1 MNLIGAKV
9 YYDGSHWIAIPHT
22 ERPYKKRRRKPTT
35 DTEESQAVEQ
45 FEKAFKQTPK
55 GRKAKKKEKLLKEF
69 KPLFKDEQQ
78 ATEFVEK
85 QFERLSRNRI
95 ERYKR
100 LKRKAYLQ
108 RWSFFCTFTYDSAK
122 QAEDTFR
129 KQLMTCLYHLAN
141 RNGWRYIGAWER
153 GDKTERL
160 HFHALVYVPPNAM
173 VGKLEGHND
182 YDFKTHTRKVTNQ
195 NTFFNER
202 FGRSDFNAISHQSE
216 VEDSV
221 YYMLKYITKND
232 ERVVYSR
239 GLKSYIIADILDEDI
254 VCPYGN
260 DEYEYKFVLSDNF
273 TCISYG
279 EILGKVSPEIIEK
292 MPKSN

>member
-9 YYDGSHWIAIPHT
+9 YYDGSHWIAIPNT
-22 ERPYKKRRRKPTT
+22 ERPKRKRRKRKT
-35 DTEESQAVEQ
+35 DKDETVEQ
-45 FEKAFKQTPK
+45 FEKAFKKTPK
-55 GRKAKKKEKLLKEF
+55 GKKSKKKEKLLKEF
-69 KPLFKDEQQ
+69 APLFKSETE
-78 ATEFVEK
+78 ASEFVET
-85 QFERLSRNRI
+85 QFERLNRNRI

-108 RWSFFCTFTYDSAK
+108 QWHYFCTFTYDSAK
-122 QAEDTFR
+122 QTEESFR
-129 KQLMTCLYHLAN
+129 KTLMTCLYHLAN

-160 HFHALVYVPPNAM
+160 HFHALIYIPPNAM
-173 VGKLEGHND
+173 VGKLEEHND
-182 YDFKTHTRKVTNQ
+182 YDFKTHKKRITNQ

-232 ERVVYSR
+232 EKVVYSR
-239 GLKSYIIADILDEDI
+239 GLKSYIVADILDEDI

-279 EILGKVSPEIIEK
+279 EILGKVSPEVLAK
-292 MPKSN
+292 MPKCN

>member
-22 ERPYKKRRRKPTT
+22 ERPFKRKPRKPKAQNQT
-35 DTEESQAVEQ
+35 VEQ
-45 FEKAFKQTPK
+45 FEKAFKKTIK
-55 GRKAKKKEKLLKEF
+55 GKKEKKKEKLLKEF
-69 KPLFKDEQQ
+69 TPLFKSEAE
-78 ATEFVEK
+78 ATEFVEA
-85 QFERLSRNRI
+85 QFERLNRNRV

-108 RWSFFCTFTYDSAK
+108 QWHYFCTFTYSDEK
-122 QAEDTFR
+122 QTEESFR
-129 KQLMTCLYHLAN
+129 KQLMNCLYHLAN

-153 GDKTERL
+153 GNKTERL
-160 HFHALVYVPPNAM
+160 HFHALMYIPPNAM
-173 VGKLEGHND
+173 VGQLEEHTD
-182 YDFKTHTRKVTNQ
+182 YNFKTHNKQVTNQ

-202 FGRSDFNAISHQSE
+202 FGRSDFNKIAHQSE

-239 GLKSYIIADILDEDI
+239 GLKSYIVADILDEDI
-254 VCPYGN
+254 VCPYGD
-260 DEYEYKFVLSDNF
+260 DEHEYKYVLADNF
-273 TCISYG
+273 TCIVDG

>member
-22 ERPYKKRRRKPTT
+22 KRRFKPRKRKKVKEQNQT
-35 DTEESQAVEQ
+35 VKQ
-45 FEKAFKQTPK
+45 FEKAFKKTTK
-55 GRKAKKKEKLLKEF
+55 CKKAKKKEKLLKEF
-69 KPLFKDEQQ
+69 TPLFKSEAE
-78 ATEFVEK
+78 ATEFVET
-85 QFERLSRNRI
+85 QFERLNRNRV

-108 RWSFFCTFTYDSAK
+108 QWHYFCTFTYSDEK
-122 QAEDTFR
+122 QTEESFR
-129 KQLMTCLYHLAN
+129 KQLMNCLYHLAN

-160 HFHALVYVPPNAM
+160 HFHALIYIPPNAM
-173 VGKLEGHND
+173 VGEFEEHTD
-182 YDFKTHTRKVTNQ
+182 YNFKTHNTQITNQ

-202 FGRSDFNAISHQSE
+202 FGRSDFNKISHQSE

-239 GLKSYIIADILDEDI
+239 GLKSYIVADILDEDI
-254 VCPYGN
+254 VCPYGD
-260 DEYEYKFVLSDNF
+260 DEHEYKYVLADNF
-273 TCISYG
+273 TCIVDG

>member
-9 YYDGSHWIAIPHT
+9 YYDGAHWIAIPHT
-22 ERPYKKRRRKPTT
+22 ERRFKPRKRHT
-35 DTEESQAVEQ
+35 AVEQ
-45 FEKAFKQTPK
+45 TEQVKEFEKAFKEMPK
-55 GRKAKKKEKLLKEF
+55 GKKAKKKEKLLKEF
-69 KPLFKDEQQ
+69 TPLFKSATE

-85 QFERLSRNRI
+85 QFERLNRNRI

-108 RWSFFCTFTYDSAK
+108 QWYYFCTFTYSNEK
-122 QAEDTFR
+122 QTEESFR
-129 KQLMTCLYHLAN
+129 KQLMTCLYHLAT
-141 RNGWRYIGAWER
+141 RKGWRYIGAWER
-153 GDKTERL
+153 GNKTERL
-160 HFHALVYVPPNAM
+160 HFHALIYIPPNGMA
-173 VGKLEGHND
+173 GEFEEHTD
-182 YDFKTHTRKVTNQ
+182 YNFKTHNKQVTNQ
-195 NTFFNER
+195 NTYFNER
-202 FGRSDFNAISHQSE
+202 FGRSDFNKIAHQSE

-254 VCPYGN
+254 ICPYGN
-260 DEYEYKFVLSDNF
+260 DEYEYKFVLADNF
-273 TCISYG
+273 TCIVGG
-279 EILGKVSPEIIEK
+279 EILGTVSPEIIEK

>member
-22 ERPYKKRRRKPTT
+22 ERPYKRRKSVLTK
-35 DTEESQAVEQ
+35 DEDEKVEQ
-45 FEKAFKQTPK
+45 FEKAFKKTGK
-55 GRKAKKKEKLLKEF
+55 GKKAKKKEKLLKEF
-69 KPLFKDEQQ
+69 APLFTSETE
-78 ATEFVEK
+78 ASEFVEK
-85 QFERLSRNRI
+85 QYERLNRNRI

-108 RWSFFCTFTYDSAK
+108 QWSYFCTFTYDDKK
-122 QAEDTFR
+122 QTEESFR
-129 KQLMTCLYHLAN
+129 KQLMNCLYHLAA
-141 RNGWRYIGAWER
+141 RKDWRYIGAWER

-160 HFHALVYVPPNAM
+160 HFHALMYIPPNAM
-173 VGKLEGHND
+173 VGELEEHND
-182 YDFKTHTRKVTNQ
+182 YNFKTHNRQLTNQ

-239 GLKSYIIADILDEDI
+239 GLKSYIVADILEVDI
-254 VCPYGN
+254 VCPYG
-260 DEYEYKFVLSDNF
+260 DEEHEYKYVLADNF
-273 TCISYG
+273 TCIVEG
-279 EILGKVSPEIIEK
+279 EILGTVSPEIIEQ

>member
-22 ERPYKKRRRKPTT
+22 EKPHKRRRKRITT
-35 DTEESQAVEQ
+35 KDETVEQ
-45 FEKAFKQTPK
+45 FEKAFNKTPK
-55 GRKAKKKEKLLKEF
+55 GKKAKKKAKLLKEF
-69 KPLFKDEQQ
+69 APLFKTESE
-78 ATEFVEK
+78 ASEFVET
-85 QFERLSRNRI
+85 QYERLNRNRI

-108 RWSFFCTFTYDSAK
+108 QWHYFCTFTYSDEK
-122 QAEDTFR
+122 QTEESFR
-129 KQLMTCLYHLAN
+129 KQLMNCLYHLAN
-141 RNGWRYIGAWER
+141 RKGWRYIGAWER

-160 HFHALVYVPPNAM
+160 HFHALIYIPPNSM
-173 VGKLEGHND
+173 VGELEEHND
-182 YDFKTHTRKVTNQ
+182 YN
-195 NTFFNER
+195 FFNER

-232 ERVVYSR
+232 ERVVYSK
-239 GLKSYIIADILDEDI
+239 GLKSYIVADILDEDI

-260 DEYEYKFVLSDNF
+260 DEYEYKYVLADNF

-279 EILGKVSPEIIEK
+279 EILGKVSSEIIEK

>member
-22 ERPYKKRRRKPTT
+22 ERSKRKRRKRTT
-35 DTEESQAVEQ
+35 AKDETVEQ
-45 FEKAFKQTPK
+45 FEKAFKATPK
-55 GRKAKKKEKLLKEF
+55 GKKAKKKAKLLKEF
-69 KPLFKDEQQ
+69 TPLFKTETE
-78 ATEFVEK
+78 ATEFVET
-85 QFERLSRNRI
+85 QYERLNRNRI

-108 RWSFFCTFTYDSAK
+108 QWHYFCTFTYDSVK
-122 QAEDTFR
+122 QTEESFR
-129 KQLMTCLYHLAN
+129 KQLMNCLYHLAS
-141 RNGWRYIGAWER
+141 RKGWRYIGAWER

-160 HFHALVYVPPNAM
+160 HFHALMYIPSNAM
-173 VGKLEGHND
+173 VGRLEEHNE
-182 YDFKTHTRKVTNQ
+182 YDFKTHKRRITNQ
-195 NTFFNER
+195 NTYFNER

-232 ERVVYSR
+232 ERVVYSK
-239 GLKSYIIADILDEDI
+239 GLKSYIVADILDEDI

-260 DEYEYKFVLSDNF
+260 DEYEYKYVLADDF

>member
-22 ERPYKKRRRKPTT
+22 ERPFKRKRRKRTKDKDET
-35 DTEESQAVEQ
+35 VEQ
-45 FEKAFKQTPK
+45 FEKAFNKTAK
-55 GRKAKKKEKLLKEF
+55 GKKAKKKEKLLKEF
-69 KPLFKDEQQ
+69 APLFDSEAE

-85 QFERLSRNRI
+85 QFERLNRNRI
-95 ERYKR
+95 ERYTR

-108 RWSFFCTFTYDSAK
+108 QWSFFCTFTYDSTK
-122 QAEDTFR
+122 QSEESFR
-129 KQLMTCLYHLAN
+129 KHLMTCLYHLAN

-160 HFHALVYVPPNAM
+160 HFHALMYVPPNAM
-173 VGKLEGHND
+173 VGKLEEHND

-232 ERVVYSR
+232 ERVVYSK
-239 GLKSYIIADILDEDI
+239 GLKSYIVADILNEDI

-260 DEYEYKFVLSDNF
+260 DEHEYKFVLADNF
-273 TCISYG
+273 TCITYG
-279 EILGKVSPEIIEK
+279 EILGTVSSEIIEK

>member
-1 MNLIGAKV
+1 
-9 YYDGSHWIAIPHT
+9 
-22 ERPYKKRRRKPTT
+22 
-35 DTEESQAVEQ
+35 
-45 FEKAFKQTPK
+45 
-55 GRKAKKKEKLLKEF
+55 
-69 KPLFKDEQQ
+69 
-78 ATEFVEK
+78 
-85 QFERLSRNRI
+85 
-95 ERYKR
+95 
-100 LKRKAYLQ
+100 
-108 RWSFFCTFTYDSAK
+108 
-122 QAEDTFR
+122 
-129 KQLMTCLYHLAN
+129 MTCLYHLAN
-141 RNGWRYIGAWER
+141 RNDWRYIGAWER

-160 HFHALVYVPPNAM
+160 HFHALIYIPPNAM
-173 VGKLEGHND
+173 VGKLEEHND
-182 YDFKTHTRKVTNQ
+182 YDFKTHKRKVTNQ

-232 ERVVYSR
+232 EKVVYSR
-239 GLKSYIIADILDEDI
+239 GLKSYIVADILDEDI

-260 DEYEYKFVLSDNF
+260 DEYEYKYVLADNF

>member
-22 ERPYKKRRRKPTT
+22 ERPVKRKRKKRKT
-35 DTEESQAVEQ
+35 DKDETVEQ
-45 FEKAFKQTPK
+45 FEKAFKKTAK
-55 GRKAKKKEKLLKEF
+55 GKKAKLLKEF
-69 KPLFKDEQQ
+69 VSLFESETE
-78 ATEFVEK
+78 ASEFVEK
-85 QFERLSRNRI
+85 QFERLNRNRF

-108 RWSFFCTFTYDSAK
+108 QWSFFCTFTYDSAK
-122 QAEDTFR
+122 QTEESFR
-129 KQLMTCLYHLAN
+129 KQLMNCLYHLAN
-141 RNGWRYIGAWER
+141 RNDWLYIGAWER
-153 GDKTERL
+153 GNKTERL
-160 HFHALVYVPPNAM
+160 HFHALLYVPHNSM
-173 VGKLEGHND
+173 VGKLEEHND
-182 YDFKTHTRKVTNQ
+182 YDFKTHKRRITNQ

-232 ERVVYSR
+232 ERVVYSK

-254 VCPYGN
+254 ICPYGN
-260 DEYEYKFVLSDNF
+260 NEHEYKFVLADNF

-279 EILGKVSPEIIEK
+279 EILGKVSPKIIEQ
-292 MPKSN
+292 MPKAN